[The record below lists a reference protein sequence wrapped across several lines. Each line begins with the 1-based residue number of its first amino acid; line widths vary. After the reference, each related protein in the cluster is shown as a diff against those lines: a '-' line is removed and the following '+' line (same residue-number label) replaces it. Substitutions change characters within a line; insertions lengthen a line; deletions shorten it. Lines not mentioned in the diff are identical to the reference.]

1 MTQARALALAAV
13 ALALAA
19 FLALLA
25 IDVLHREDS
34 LASGDVRYDINPGE
48 SGLWQASEILPFG
61 TARSVL
67 GVDDDLRYRNA
78 ARLLLLAQPRAS
90 ISIGLAPARAQ
101 AQGALEDAIAAEPDA
116 RRKSQLINML
126 GVIAIN
132 NAASA
137 FVTDRSV
144 LNESIATFRR
154 ALRVDSA
161 NLDAKANLELVLR
174 VLERQQRQQRRSH
187 GSRRR
192 RSGSRAGVSA
202 TGSGY

>member
-13 ALALAA
+13 ALVVAV

-25 IDVLHREDS
+25 VDVLHREDS
-34 LASGDVRYDINPGE
+34 LASGDVRYDLNPGQK
-48 SGLWQASEILPFG
+48 GLWRASEILPFG

-67 GVDDDLRYRNA
+67 GVDDDLRYRHA
-78 ARLLLLAQPRAS
+78 ARLFLLAQPRDS
-90 ISIGLAPARAQ
+90 LSVGLAPARAQ

-116 RRKSQLINML
+116 WRKSQLINML
-126 GVIAIN
+126 GVVSVAT
-132 NAASA
+132 AASA

-144 LNESIATFRR
+144 VNESISTFRR
-154 ALRVDSA
+154 ALRVDPA

-174 VLERQQRQQRRSH
+174 VLERQQRQRSRRGSQRRR
-187 GSRRR
+187 G
-192 RSGSRAGVSA
+192 GSRAGVST